1 MCEMPPNDFQ
11 SQRGQKSQLVFPSIY
26 LQFDKKKANRLFSIR
41 GVKSLSG

>member
-1 MCEMPPNDFQ
+1 MWEMPPNVFQ
-11 SQRGQKSQLVFPSIY
+11 SQRGQKSQFVFRNIY